1 MFRIPNY
8 FQMNMTWD
16 EAVRTIKGR
25 GKGNLLEG
33 MEEMNDIWDRYV
45 AALAGDM
52 YEDDHAFF
60 EEWIYEVNAY
70 NIVFEGMGKLFGEDH
85 NGLYYTIAK

>member
-16 EAVRTIKGR
+16 EAVTIIKGR

-33 MEEMNDIWDRYV
+33 MEEMNDIWDRYARDV
-45 AALAGDM
+45 DGDM
-52 YEDDHAFF
+52 YKDDDAFF

-70 NIVFEGMGKLFGEDH
+70 NIVFEGMGKLFKE
-85 NGLYYTIAK
+85 AA

>member
-16 EAVRTIKGR
+16 EAVTIIKGR

-33 MEEMNDIWDRYV
+33 MEEMNDVWDRY
-45 AALAGDM
+45 ARGLAGDM
-52 YEDDHAFF
+52 YEDDDAFF

-70 NIVFEGMGKLFGEDH
+70 NIVFEGMSKLFGE
-85 NGLYYTIAK
+85 AA